1 MPAFLALMHHIHTTL
16 SPTLHTPI
24 LIVTFPTWTVS
35 QIEDIVRFF
44 FEQFKTPALSMADAA
59 LTTTWAYGV
68 ETACVV
74 DVGFEKTDV
83 TSVVEHMVANV
94 GRTIALPD
102 SGGEA
107 MTKQLQRL
115 LGEKGWTY
123 DMCDQLK
130 KSPICEIL
138 PAGVPMPVAESSEKD
153 TSKPTVTN
161 PAAAA
166 STGAP
171 SSGPSVPIPAAVQP
185 VSTNGDGEGEDDIAD
200 KVVDDEGV
208 LDVATIV
215 ASGKTQEFLAA
226 QERKKAAA
234 AARKVTRDAEKA
246 AEAAA
251 TVKKLPNSKREK
263 VTFHYQEKKSGN
275 STGQSAD
282 ASVDV
287 DAAKP
292 IEAGTDAAAPV
303 DGEAPKAAEEPSD
316 DAAPADTNGATE
328 GPASAPAVPA
338 LPENATF
345 TQQREAARAA
355 KREAKRKAAEEAV
368 GPSLIRRDI
377 EIGTERFQAVPP
389 LMLERIA
396 DAVHRTI
403 MSGGVEP
410 AMRSEL
416 WDHLI
421 ITGNGA
427 KVRGFKEALFDTLRG
442 KYLISPSSA
451 TIFTSELPSNLST
464 PMGTGAQTPSRDGSL
479 PAGQHAL
486 PSFGGGSGVN
496 PLLLAATTN
505 SLNPAGG
512 SLAGQMGGHGQHSSH
527 SQTPTSIKTVKMA
540 EYFPEWK
547 VSTFPFHYYF

>member
-1 MPAFLALMHHIHTTL
+1 
-16 SPTLHTPI
+16 
-24 LIVTFPTWTVS
+24 
-35 QIEDIVRFF
+35 
-44 FEQFKTPALSMADAA
+44 MADAA

-107 MTKQLQRL
+107 MTKQLHKL
-115 LGEKGWTY
+115 LGEKGWTN
-123 DMCDQLK
+123 DMCEQLK

-138 PAGVPMPVAESSEKD
+138 PAGVPLPLAESSEKD
-153 TSKPTVTN
+153 TSKLTVTN

-185 VSTNGDGEGEDDIAD
+185 ISTNGDGEGEEDIAD

-263 VTFHYQEKKSGN
+263 VTFHYQEKKIGN
-275 STGQSAD
+275 SSGDSA
-282 ASVDV
+282 AAPVDV
-287 DAAKP
+287 DAAKSAN
-292 IEAGTDAAAPV
+292 EGVTDVAARAE
-303 DGEAPKAAEEPSD
+303 GEAIKPTEESI
-316 DAAPADTNGATE
+316 DAAPADTNAETT
-328 GPASAPAVPA
+328 APAPA
-338 LPENATF
+338 PLPDNATF
-345 TQQREAARAA
+345 TQQREALRAA
-355 KREAKRKAAEEAV
+355 KREAKRKAAEGAV
-368 GPSLIRRDI
+368 GPSIIRRDI
-377 EIGTERFQAVPP
+377 EIGVERFQAVPP

-427 KVRGFKEALFDTLRG
+427 KVRGFKEALFETLRG

-505 SLNPAGG
+505 SLNPSGG
-512 SLAGQMGGHGQHSSH
+512 SLAGNMMGGGGHGQHSSH
-527 SQTPTSIKTVKMA
+527 SQTPTSIRTVKMA
-540 EYFPEWK
+540 EYFSEWK
-547 VSTFPFHYYF
+547 VRNSPIY

>member
-1 MPAFLALMHHIHTTL
+1 
-16 SPTLHTPI
+16 
-24 LIVTFPTWTVS
+24 
-35 QIEDIVRFF
+35 
-44 FEQFKTPALSMADAA
+44 MADAA
-59 LTTTWAYGV
+59 MTTMWAYALP
-68 ETACVV
+68 TACVV
-74 DVGFEKTDV
+74 DVGYEKTDV
-83 TSVVEHMVANV
+83 TAVVEHLVSNV
-94 GRTIALPD
+94 GRTISLPE

-107 MTKQLQRL
+107 MTREL
-115 LGEKGWTY
+115 LGRLEGKGWTK
-123 DMCDQLK
+123 DMCEQLK
-130 KSPICEIL
+130 KSSICEIL
-138 PAGVPMPVAESSEKD
+138 PAGVPLPVAESNEKD
-153 TSKPTVTN
+153 TSKPAVTN

-171 SSGPSVPIPAAVQP
+171 SSGPSVPITAAPQP
-185 VSTNGDGEGEDDIAD
+185 VSAAEDGNEGEEDIAD

-251 TVKKLPNSKREK
+251 TAKAIKLPNSKREK
-263 VTFHYQEKKSGN
+263 VVFHYQEKKTGKNSGE
-275 STGQSAD
+275 SAEAPVEVD
-282 ASVDV
+282 TVAPSAETATDGAAAPGDV
-287 DAAKP
+287 DATKLD
-292 IEAGTDAAAPV
+292 ELAADVAP
-303 DGEAPKAAEEPSD
+303 AETNG
-316 DAAPADTNGATE
+316 DAAPA
-328 GPASAPAVPA
+328 APAVPA

-368 GPSLIRRDI
+368 GPSLIRKDVEVGI
-377 EIGTERFQAVPP
+377 ERFQAVPP

-416 WDHLI
+416 WDHVV

-427 KVRGFKEALFDTLRG
+427 RVRGFKEALFNTLTS

-464 PMGTGAQTPSRDGSL
+464 PIGTGAQTPSRDSSL

-505 SLNPAGG
+505 SLNPSGGNLASQFGG
-512 SLAGQMGGHGQHSSH
+512 SAVGGHGQHSSH
-527 SQTPTSIKTVKMA
+527 SQTPTSIKLAKMS

-547 VSTFPFHYYF
+547 VRLLPLLLLLFPCPSRPPLLSRPKFPGMKQC

>member
-1 MPAFLALMHHIHTTL
+1 
-16 SPTLHTPI
+16 
-24 LIVTFPTWTVS
+24 
-35 QIEDIVRFF
+35 
-44 FEQFKTPALSMADAA
+44 MADAA
-59 LTTTWAYGV
+59 MTTMWAYALP
-68 ETACVV
+68 TACVV
-74 DVGFEKTDV
+74 DVGYEKTDV
-83 TSVVEHMVANV
+83 TAVVEHLVSNV
-94 GRTIALPD
+94 GRTIALEET
-102 SGGEA
+102 GGEA
-107 MTKQLQRL
+107 MTKELLTRL
-115 LGEKGWTY
+115 ESKGWTK
-123 DMCDQLK
+123 DMCEQLK

-138 PAGVPMPVAESSEKD
+138 PAGVPLPVAESNEKD
-153 TSKPTVTN
+153 TSKPAVTN

-171 SSGPSVPIPAAVQP
+171 SSGPSVPIPSAQQP
-185 VSTNGDGEGEDDIAD
+185 VSGAEGDNENGEEDIAD

-263 VTFHYQEKKSGN
+263 VVFHYQEKKTGKN
-275 STGQSAD
+275 AGQSAE
-282 ASVDV
+282 APVDV
-287 DAAKP
+287 DAVKP
-292 IEAGTDAAAPV
+292 
-303 DGEAPKAAEEPSD
+303 AEPTAEGA
-316 DAAPADTNGATE
+316 AAPADGETAKAEETTAEAAPAEANGEAAAT
-328 GPASAPAVPA
+328 ASAP

-368 GPSLIRRDI
+368 GPSVIRKDVEVGI
-377 EIGTERFQAVPP
+377 ERFQVVPP

-416 WDHLI
+416 WDHLV

-427 KVRGFKEALFDTLRG
+427 KVRGFKEALFNTLTS

-479 PAGQHAL
+479 QAGQHAL

-505 SLNPAGG
+505 SLNPSGGNLASQFGG
-512 SLAGQMGGHGQHSSH
+512 SAVGGHGQHSSH
-527 SQTPTSIKTVKMA
+527 SQTPTSIKLAKMP

-547 VSTFPFHYYF
+547 VSFISPSCPLPFYLPSFFSPASLLGITGSH